1 MREILEIE
9 LKGDGVEWVKGEG
22 VFECTVSQWHCN
34 LVDNHFIAG
43 PLEIRSGHTGLQY

>member
-1 MREILEIE
+1 M
-9 LKGDGVEWVKGEG
+9 EWSGEGEG
-22 VFECTVSQWHCN
+22 VFECTVILSQWHCN